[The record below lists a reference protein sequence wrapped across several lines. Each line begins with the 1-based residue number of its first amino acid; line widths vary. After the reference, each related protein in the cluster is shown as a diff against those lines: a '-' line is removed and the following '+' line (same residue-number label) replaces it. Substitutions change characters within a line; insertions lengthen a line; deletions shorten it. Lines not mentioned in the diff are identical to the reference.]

1 MLSEQLQSE
10 TDERTAHNVESTRL
24 HTRGGRVRHGI
35 ARIAVLAVGL
45 LATVGTASAQHGGGG
60 MTGGGYGGF
69 GIPGFGLA
77 FWILLGLG
85 IIGLFAYTRDGR
97 RSRSGATSRAD
108 EGREHSDRAVD
119 TLRERYARGELTD
132 EEFETRRAK
141 LVRQRSR

>member
-1 MLSEQLQSE
+1 ML
-10 TDERTAHNVESTRL
+10 TGKHADGVGRTVEAEPAGSNPASR
-24 HTRGGRVRHGI
+24 RFPQAIVGVG
-35 ARIAVLAVGL
+35 VLAVGL
-45 LATVGTASAQHGGGG
+45 LATVGTASAQHGGG
-60 MTGGGYGGF
+60 MTGGGYGAF

-97 RSRSGATSRAD
+97 RSRSGGTSRAD